1 MKITNL
7 KLRHVS
13 GTMPTDGEFWEE
25 RLIRPIDI
33 YPEHKAER
41 TGAGIRR
48 EGDATVYPHSAV
60 FIELETDAGLTGL
73 GGPVT
78 LDIAFIIDR
87 QFRHLIEGADP
98 IASELLW
105 DKLYRHAIHGRKGDT
120 MIAISAIDCTLWD
133 LRGKAAN
140 IPVYQLLGGPVRT
153 EFPAYASM
161 LGYSIEPEKLR
172 QRAQEAVDQGYR
184 AMKWFFR
191 HGPTD
196 GREGIA
202 KNVEMVR
209 TLRETVGPDVDIM
222 LDAWSS
228 WDVPYTV
235 MMSERLAEYR
245 PRWIEEPVL
254 ADKIAACAEIRRR
267 SKVPIATG
275 EHEYT
280 RWGIKQLLD
289 ADAAE
294 VYQADI
300 YWCGGISET
309 LKIAAL
315 VSAYDRV
322 LIPHGHSTLTN
333 AHFIAAQTP
342 VLSPILEYL
351 VKWNQIHQ
359 YFLLHPLEPVNG
371 MITMPTR
378 PGMGLELDPAK
389 IEEEREVRW

>member
-1 MKITNL
+1 MKITRL
-7 KLRHVS
+7 KLRQVS
-13 GTMPTDGEFWEE
+13 GTMPTEGEFWEE

-41 TGAGIRR
+41 AGAGIRDDQ
-48 EGDATVYPHSAV
+48 GKGYPHSAV
-60 FIELETDAGLTGL
+60 FIELETDGGHTGI
-73 GGPVT
+73 GGPIT
-78 LDIAFIIDR
+78 LDLAFIVDR
-87 QFRHLIEGADP
+87 QFRHLVEGANP
-98 IASELLW
+98 VAGEIIW
-105 DKLYRHAIHGRKGDT
+105 DKMYRHAIHGRKGDT
-120 MIAISAIDCTLWD
+120 MLAISAIDCAIWD
-133 LRGKAAN
+133 LRGKIAN
-140 IPVYQLLGGPVRT
+140 QPVYELLGGPVRT
-153 EFPAYASM
+153 SFPAYASM

-172 QRAQEAVDQGYR
+172 QRAKEAVDQGYR

-202 KNVEMVR
+202 KNVEMVQI
-209 TLRETVGPDVDIM
+209 LRETVGPDVDIM

-235 MMSERLAEYR
+235 MMSERLAEFR

-280 RWGIKQLLD
+280 RWGYRQLLE

-300 YWCGGISET
+300 YWAGGISET

-315 VSAYDRV
+315 VSTYDRV

-342 VLSPILEYL
+342 VLSPLLEYL

-359 YFLLHPLEPVNG
+359 HFLLNPLEPVNG
-371 MITMPTR
+371 MITMPDR
-378 PGMGLELDPAK
+378 VGMGIELDPAK
-389 IEEEREVRW
+389 IEEEKELRW

>member
-1 MKITNL
+1 MKITNV
-7 KLRHVS
+7 KLRLVS
-13 GTMPTDGEFWEE
+13 GSMPTTGEFWEE

-41 TGAGIRR
+41 AGAGIRDD
-48 EGDATVYPHSAV
+48 GNATVYPHSAV
-60 FIELETDAGLTGL
+60 FIEIETDEGITGL
-73 GGPVT
+73 GGPIPRE
-78 LDIAFIIDR
+78 IAYIVDHD
-87 QFRHLIEGADP
+87 FRGLLIGADP
-98 IASELLW
+98 IATERIW
-105 DKLYRHAIHGRKGDT
+105 DQLYRQAIHGRKGNA
-120 MIAISAIDCTLWD
+120 MLAISAIDCTLWD
-133 LRGKAAN
+133 LRGKVAN
-140 IPVYQLLGGPVRT
+140 MPVYQLLGGPVRT

-161 LGYSIEPEKLR
+161 LGYSIAPGKAGE
-172 QRAQEAVDQGYR
+172 RAREAVAQGYT

-191 HGPTD
+191 DGPTD
-196 GREGIA
+196 GRAGIA
-202 KNVEMVR
+202 RNVALVKE
-209 TLRETVGPDVDIM
+209 LREAVGPDVEIM

-235 MMSERLAEYR
+235 QMSERLAEYA

-254 ADKIAACAEIRRR
+254 ADKIDACAEIRRR

-289 ADAAE
+289 AGAAD
-294 VYQADI
+294 VIQADI
-300 YWCGGISET
+300 YWAGGISET

-315 VSAYDRV
+315 CSAYDIP

-342 VLSPILEYL
+342 VLCPILEYL
-351 VKWNQIHQ
+351 IKWNEIHQ
-359 YFLLHPLEPVNG
+359 YFLLHPLTPVNG
-371 MITMPTR
+371 TITMPAR

-389 IEEEREVRW
+389 IEAEDELRW

>member
-1 MKITNL
+1 MKITDV
-7 KLRHVS
+7 KLRLVS
-13 GTMPTDGEFWEE
+13 GAMPTIGEFWEE

-41 TGAGIRR
+41 AGAGIRDD
-48 EGDATVYPHSAV
+48 GDVTVYPHEAV
-60 FIELETDAGLTGL
+60 FIEILTDEGVTGL
-73 GGPVT
+73 GGPIT
-78 LDIAFIIDR
+78 RDIAYIVDHD
-87 QFRHLIEGADP
+87 FRGLLIGADP
-98 IASELLW
+98 IATERIW
-105 DKLYRHAIHGRKGDT
+105 DRMYRHAIHGRKGNT
-120 MIAISAIDCTLWD
+120 MLAISAIDCTLWD

-140 IPVYQLLGGPVRT
+140 MPVYQLLGGPVRT

-161 LGYSIEPEKLR
+161 LGYSIAPGQAAE
-172 QRAQEAVDQGYR
+172 RAREAVAQGYG

-191 HGPTD
+191 DGPTD
-196 GREGIA
+196 GRAGIA
-202 KNVEMVR
+202 RNVALVKE
-209 TLRETVGPDVDIM
+209 LREAVGPDVDIM

-228 WDVPYTV
+228 WDVPYAIQ
-235 MMSERLAEYR
+235 MSERLAEFA

-254 ADKIAACAEIRRR
+254 ADKIDACAAIRRQ

-289 ADAAE
+289 AGAAD
-294 VYQADI
+294 VIQADI

-315 VSAYDRV
+315 CSAYDIP

-333 AHFIAAQTP
+333 AHFIAAQSP
-342 VLSPILEYL
+342 VLCPILEYL
-351 VKWNQIHQ
+351 VKWNEIHQ
-359 YFLLHPLEPVNG
+359 YFLLNPLSPVNG
-371 MITMPTR
+371 TITMPDR

-389 IEEEREVRW
+389 IEEERELRW

>member
-1 MKITNL
+1 MKITRMT
-7 KLRHVS
+7 LRQIS
-13 GTMPTDGEFWEE
+13 GTMPTQGEFWEE

-41 TGAGIRR
+41 AGAGIRDDGGR
-48 EGDATVYPHSAV
+48 GYPHSAV
-60 FIELETDAGLTGL
+60 FLELETDTGIVGL
-73 GGPVT
+73 GGPMPPE
-78 LDIAFIIDR
+78 IAYIIDHD
-87 QFRHLIEGADP
+87 FRWLIEGADP
-98 IASELLW
+98 LASELLW
-105 DKLYRHAIHGRKGDT
+105 DKLYRHSIHGRKGNT
-120 MIAISAIDCTLWD
+120 MLAISVVDCTLWD
-133 LRGKAAN
+133 IRGKAAN
-140 IPVYQLLGGPVRT
+140 MPVYQLLGGPVRT
-153 EFPAYASM
+153 VFPAYASM
-161 LGYSIEPEKLR
+161 LGYSLEPTLLR
-172 QRAQEAVDQGYR
+172 ERAQEAVSQGYR

-209 TLRETVGPDVDIM
+209 ILRDAVGPDVDIM

-228 WDVPYTV
+228 WDVSYTV
-235 MMSERLAEYR
+235 MMSERLAEFS

-254 ADKIAACAEIRRR
+254 ADKIEACAEIRRR

-280 RWGIKQLLD
+280 RWGLKQLLD
-289 ADAAE
+289 ADVAE

-359 YFLLHPLEPVNG
+359 HFLLNPLEPVNG
-371 MITMPTR
+371 MITMPDR
-378 PGMGLELDPAK
+378 VGMGLALDPAK
-389 IEEEREVRW
+389 IEAEVELRW